1 MGRSAR
7 HSNARTR
14 STSVNDNAEE
24 KRTSS
29 LNINEL
35 VAEAV
40 NLWKTEYLNE
50 IKTLKA
56 ELAEVKESQ
65 DFIGQQYE
73 KLKCEYNNLVKISK
87 TQEAEIKDIKSH
99 STELEESG
107 KKEQDKVD
115 SLEQYGRRNN
125 LEIVGVPCKE
135 GENTNKIAMEVC
147 KLIDVDIT
155 QDQISTSHRLQT
167 KKRANEQITS
177 PIIVRFISRDVRNKV
192 FSIRKLIRCADMKKF
207 FINGIENLYVNENLT
222 KFRKKLFW
230 SAKQKAKSNGFRF
243 YWTANGNIFVRR
255 SEEST
260 PILIRNEDDL
270 LKIQ

>member
-7 HSNARTR
+7 HSNARAR
-14 STSVNDNAEE
+14 STSANDNAEE
-24 KRTSS
+24 KGTSS

-50 IKTLKA
+50 IKTLKV

-65 DFIGQQYE
+65 DFISQQYE

-115 SLEQYGRRNN
+115 SLKQYGRRNN
-125 LEIVGVPCKE
+125 LEIVGVPYKE

-167 KKRANEQITS
+167 KKRTNEKITS
-177 PIIVRFISRDVRNKV
+177 PPIIVRFIGRNVRNKV
-192 FSIRKLIRCADMKKF
+192 FSYRKLIRSADMKKF
-207 FINGIENLYVNENLT
+207 FINGIENFYVNENLT
-222 KFRKKLFW
+222 KF
-230 SAKQKAKSNGFRF
+230 
-243 YWTANGNIFVRR
+243 
-255 SEEST
+255 
-260 PILIRNEDDL
+260 
-270 LKIQ
+270 

>member
-7 HSNARTR
+7 YSNARTR

-24 KRTSS
+24 KGTSS

-50 IKTLKA
+50 IKTLKE
-56 ELAEVKESQ
+56 ELAEVKESH
-65 DFIGQQYE
+65 DFISQQFE

-87 TQEAEIKDIKSH
+87 TQEVEIKNIKSH

-107 KKEQDKVD
+107 KIEQDKVD

-125 LEIVGVPCKE
+125 LEIVGVPYKE

-147 KLIDVDIT
+147 KLIHVDIT
-155 QDQISTSHRLQT
+155 QDRISASHRLQT
-167 KKRANEQITS
+167 NKRTNEKITS
-177 PIIVRFISRDVRNKV
+177 IIVTFISRDVRNKV
-192 FSIRKLIRCADMKKF
+192 FSNRKLIRSADMKKF

-243 YWTANGNIFVRR
+243 YWTANGNVFVRR

>member
-7 HSNARTR
+7 HSNARAR
-14 STSVNDNAEE
+14 SASANDNAEE
-24 KRTSS
+24 KGTSS

-50 IKTLKA
+50 IKTLKV

-65 DFIGQQYE
+65 DFISQQYE
-73 KLKCEYNNLVKISK
+73 KLKCEYNNLV
-87 TQEAEIKDIKSH
+87 
-99 STELEESG
+99 
-107 KKEQDKVD
+107 
-115 SLEQYGRRNN
+115 GRRNN
-125 LEIVGVPCKE
+125 LEIVGVPYKE
-135 GENTNKIAMEVC
+135 GENTNKMAMEVC

-155 QDQISTSHRLQT
+155 QDQISTSHRWQT
-167 KKRANEQITS
+167 NKRTNEKITS

-192 FSIRKLIRCADMKKF
+192 FSNRKLIRSADMKKF

-243 YWTANGNIFVRR
+243 YWTANGNVFARR
-255 SEEST
+255 SEKST

>member
-24 KRTSS
+24 KGTSS

-65 DFIGQQYE
+65 NFISQQYE
-73 KLKCEYNNLVKISK
+73 KLKCEYNNLVEISK

-125 LEIVGVPCKE
+125 LVIVEVPYKE
-135 GENTNKIAMEVC
+135 GENTNKIAMEV
-147 KLIDVDIT
+147 L
-155 QDQISTSHRLQT
+155 
-167 KKRANEQITS
+167 N
-177 PIIVRFISRDVRNKV
+177 
-192 FSIRKLIRCADMKKF
+192 
-207 FINGIENLYVNENLT
+207 
-222 KFRKKLFW
+222 
-230 SAKQKAKSNGFRF
+230 
-243 YWTANGNIFVRR
+243 
-255 SEEST
+255 
-260 PILIRNEDDL
+260 
-270 LKIQ
+270 